1 MRLSVV
7 RTSVVLL
14 QSRICQCFLYVYT
27 SARLR
32 YLANPRAPRPGTEP
46 GCDSRRRAGTAMTR
60 KVRNPVFRPS
70 STHHCTLAAGND
82 VLIDSLPPS
91 LYRSRP
97 GATAS
102 AVGQNRKAPFPLAR
116 NCLPIEIDSEMFGL
130 HRHRF
135 IAGSLTAITEEQ
147 LRGRGGGS
155 FGSRIGGSEMR
166 KSPVFR
172 FARFRDGN
180 EVAKIVE
187 GRLD

>member
-147 LRGRGGGS
+147 LRGRRFKDRWIRDEKISRFS
-155 FGSRIGGSEMR
+155 FCAISRR
-166 KSPVFR
+166 KRSCE
-172 FARFRDGN
+172 DC
-180 EVAKIVE
+180 
-187 GRLD
+187 

>member
-91 LYRSRP
+91 LRHNRPPHRPSARIEKRHFHSLAIACRLRLIPKCSDYIGTGLSR
-97 GATAS
+97 
-102 AVGQNRKAPFPLAR
+102 AR
-116 NCLPIEIDSEMFGL
+116 
-130 HRHRF
+130 
-135 IAGSLTAITEEQ
+135 
-147 LRGRGGGS
+147 
-155 FGSRIGGSEMR
+155 
-166 KSPVFR
+166 
-172 FARFRDGN
+172 
-180 EVAKIVE
+180 
-187 GRLD
+187 